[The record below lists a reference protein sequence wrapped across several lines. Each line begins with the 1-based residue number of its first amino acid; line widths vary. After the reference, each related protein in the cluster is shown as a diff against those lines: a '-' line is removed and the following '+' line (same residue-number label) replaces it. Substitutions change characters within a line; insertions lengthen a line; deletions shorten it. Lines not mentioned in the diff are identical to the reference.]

1 MINRWKNQLIKS
13 CNYKSVVF
21 GSRLKILIIKITN
34 KKEFLEIQIIL
45 IKMKVLFCGNAIM
58 GDDGIGH
65 AVLDALKKDKRSIG
79 LELIEVMW
87 GGLSIL
93 DHFASDEK
101 VVIID
106 AMQFGKE
113 PGTIFRINFNELP
126 ADDELNFT
134 TMHDLGVV
142 EAINLGK
149 SVMPEKIPKEI
160 IFIGIQIS
168 TVTEF
173 RKISGLFMI
182 KIPEIIDLI
191 LKEKK

>member
-87 GGLSIL
+87 GGL
-93 DHFASDEK
+93 
-101 VVIID
+101 
-106 AMQFGKE
+106 
-113 PGTIFRINFNELP
+113 
-126 ADDELNFT
+126 
-134 TMHDLGVV
+134 
-142 EAINLGK
+142 
-149 SVMPEKIPKEI
+149 
-160 IFIGIQIS
+160 
-168 TVTEF
+168 
-173 RKISGLFMI
+173 
-182 KIPEIIDLI
+182 
-191 LKEKK
+191 